1 MVEESL
7 RDVAQGKAV
16 SVPSK
21 RYKAITTIAKLAPT
35 GLMAKLAARGR

>member
-7 RDVAQGKAV
+7 HDVERGKAV

-21 RYKAITTIAKLAPT
+21 RYKAIWTVAQLAPS
-35 GLMAKLAARGR
+35 GVMARLAAKGR